1 MHSYMFYW
9 TMYDYYTDSDINWKI
24 FIVYSVLGM
33 GLGIWV
39 HDARTQRT
47 RCARGELS
55 NDWRQSENEIG
66 KRSSQNSRTVPVIPF
81 RIPIAPLPGQY
92 PIGGNLRFLI
102 FRASGRGVCPETA
115 PGNVRCEKVTWLC
128 MPAITCCAKFLFWHK
143 GQITIYHHLNGIKAK
158 HLQRKYLH
166 SRMMSFVI
174 HSFKDWLKIETTF
187 VDPFLTMTRNGFTFS
202 QHPTVY

>member
-1 MHSYMFYW
+1 
-9 TMYDYYTDSDINWKI
+9 MYDYYTDSDINWKI

-102 FRASGRGVCPETA
+102 FRAYWRGELSRDCPWE
-115 PGNVRCEKVTWLC
+115 CEMRESHLTLNASNNLLC
-128 MPAITCCAKFLFWHK
+128 KIPLLTQRTNNHLSSFEWDK
-143 GQITIYHHLNGIKAK
+143 GKTPPKKISTLSDDV
-158 HLQRKYLH
+158 LR
-166 SRMMSFVI
+166 
-174 HSFKDWLKIETTF
+174 HSFIQG
-187 VDPFLTMTRNGFTFS
+187 LTQN
-202 QHPTVY
+202 